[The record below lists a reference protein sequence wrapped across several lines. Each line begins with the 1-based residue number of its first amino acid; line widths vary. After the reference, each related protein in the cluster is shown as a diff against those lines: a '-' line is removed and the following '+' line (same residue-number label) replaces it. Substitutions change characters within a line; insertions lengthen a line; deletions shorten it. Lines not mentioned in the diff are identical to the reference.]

1 MPKISLRAAR
11 VNAGLSQEEMA
22 KRLGVTREAVASW
35 ETGRVKIKDIHLYA
49 ICHVTG
55 FAPEDL
61 FLPDKVAKLG
71 EETQN

>member
-55 FAPEDL
+55 FAPDDL

-71 EETQN
+71 EGAQN

>member
-22 KRLGVTREAVASW
+22 RRLGVTREAVASW

-55 FAPEDL
+55 FAPEEL

-71 EETQN
+71 ERK

>member
-55 FAPEDL
+55 FAPDDL

>member
-55 FAPEDL
+55 FAPDDL
-61 FLPDKVAKLG
+61 FLPDKVANLG
-71 EETQN
+71 EGAQN

>member
-22 KRLGVTREAVASW
+22 RRLGVTREAVASW

-71 EETQN
+71 EEAQN